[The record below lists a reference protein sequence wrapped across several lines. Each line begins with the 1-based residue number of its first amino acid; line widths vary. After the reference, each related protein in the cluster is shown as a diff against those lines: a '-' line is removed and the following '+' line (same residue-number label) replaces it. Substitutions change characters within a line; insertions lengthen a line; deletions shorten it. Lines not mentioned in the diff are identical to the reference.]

1 MLDFI
6 SMKARRATFRGV
18 LALFAVVASSL
29 VSVAPSSVAAQSTLV
44 QRSFSAGVSSTC
56 ALRAGNSIFCVGD
69 NTYAQLGDG
78 NRTSSSE
85 PKRVALLD
93 SALSVT
99 VGKSFGCAIGT
110 NELGYCWGTNSTGQ
124 LGQGP
129 RGLFFGGPY
138 ASQISTEEKLA
149 DIQAGDEFACALTK
163 ASKVLCWGGVAQLTG
178 LEQAEAYPT
187 DMNIAGATAI
197 AVGPTN
203 FCYIKNSVYCIG
215 SAPYS
220 STAQIIPETAG
231 ATDLAVGKDFGCA
244 VVSKGVKCWGENTK
258 GQLGQ
263 GNTTA
268 KSNVVQVT
276 GLNDIKSVTAGYH
289 FACALSLAGASFC
302 WGDNSSNQVSSGGEI
317 QNLRVPTAIP
327 NAVSI
332 DAGSNFLCALLTN
345 GSIKCVGDNSKGQS
359 GTVTSSSV
367 PIGPIYQSGFTR
379 VATGGATTCTIDRS
393 APEQFAGNLSC
404 WGELIPNETEN
415 ILFTDVAIG
424 DASACAITVAG
435 VVRCWGSNSAGQL
448 GDGSNKSAITPTV
461 VSGFGLY
468 KAKNIAAGYRHF
480 CANTT
485 DGLVLCWGD
494 DSRQQLGYVAD
505 GTNGV
510 SKVAIAVAGIG
521 NALSVS
527 AGLYHSCALVTGGSV
542 QCWGDNSKKQI
553 LNNSTARVGVTLVTQ
568 SGAVTKVAS
577 GGYVNCFLLTDS
589 SVNCI
594 GENTDLQA
602 PGSLSGTYTDLAVG
616 LNSVCL
622 TKTMGNRVACFGSN
636 TNTKLG
642 RVGLKSATPSDVASL
657 SAETA
662 IQGFRIIAVGEEHAC
677 TIGENTFLYCW
688 GLNTSGQLASSFG
701 FPSAFAEVVVSVSG
715 KANVGDTLSTTVSG
729 SEPYAQAKYSW
740 FKASDEKSAGLAVS
754 GSTGVK
760 YVPAVSDLNRFFSSG
775 VTLTKWG
782 VTSSVFRSAYAGPV
796 AKATRILITS
806 VPTISGE
813 TKVGRL
819 LIVRSGAWE
828 SSTKFTYQWYR
839 GTTKV
844 GGATK
849 AVYKLGAADVG
860 QQISVW
866 VTGSKTGLPKVV
878 KKSLKTKKIAR

>member
-1 MLDFI
+1 MT
-6 SMKARRATFRGV
+6 ARRAILRGA
-18 LALFAVVASSL
+18 LALLVVSAASV
-29 VSVAPSSVAAQSTLV
+29 VSVSSNAVAAESTLV
-44 QRSFSAGVSSTC
+44 QRSFSAGVTSTC

-85 PKRVALLD
+85 QKKVAFLE

-129 RGLFFGGPY
+129 RGLFIGGPY
-138 ASQISTEEKLA
+138 ASQISTEEKLV
-149 DIQAGDEFACALTK
+149 DIQAGDEFGCALSK
-163 ASKVLCWGGVAQLTG
+163 SSKVLCWGAVAQLTG

-187 DMNIAGATAI
+187 DMKIVGAIAI
-197 AVGPTN
+197 AVGPSN
-203 FCYIKNSVYCIG
+203 FCYIKDSVYCIG
-215 SAPYS
+215 LAPYS

-231 ATDLAVGKDFGCA
+231 ATDLAVGKDFACA
-244 VVSKGVKCWGENTK
+244 IVSSGVRCWGDNSK

-268 KSNVVQVT
+268 TSSVVIVN

-289 FACALSLAGASFC
+289 FACALSDTGASFC
-302 WGDNSSNQVSSGGEI
+302 WGDNSSNQVSSGGAI

-332 DAGSNFLCALLTN
+332 DAGSNFLCAMLTN
-345 GSIKCVGDNSKGQS
+345 GAIKCVGDNSKGQS

-404 WGELIPNETEN
+404 WGELIPSGTEN

-424 DASACAITVAG
+424 DASACAVTVAG

-448 GDGSNKSAITPTV
+448 GDGSNKSATTPTV

-494 DSRQQLGYVAD
+494 DSRQQLGYVPD
-505 GTNGV
+505 STNGV

-521 NALSVS
+521 NATNVS

-553 LNNSTARVGVTLVTQ
+553 LNNSTARLGVSQVPQAGTL
-568 SGAVTKVAS
+568 AKVAS
-577 GGYVNCFLLTDS
+577 GGYVNCFLLSDA

-594 GENTDLQA
+594 GDNTELQA
-602 PGSLSGTYTDLAVG
+602 PGTLTGTFTDVAVG

-622 TKTMGNRVACFGSN
+622 TKVAGNRVACFGSN
-636 TNTKLG
+636 SNNKLG
-642 RVGLKSATPSDVASL
+642 RTGLKSATPTDVGSL
-657 SAETA
+657 SAET
-662 IQGFRIIAVGEEHAC
+662 IYQGFRVIAVGDEHAC

-701 FPSAFAEVVVSVSG
+701 FTSAFAKVVVTVSG
-715 KANVGDTLSTTVSG
+715 KSNVGDTLSATYSA
-729 SEPYAQAKYSW
+729 SEPFAVAKYSW
-740 FKASDEKSAGLAVS
+740 FKASDEKSNGLVIN
-754 GSTGVK
+754 GSSDSK
-760 YVPAVSDLNRFFSSG
+760 YVPPVADLNRYLGAG
-775 VTLTKWG
+775 VTLSKWG
-782 VTSSVFRSAYAGPV
+782 VTSSVIRSEYVGPI
-796 AKATRILITS
+796 AKATRILVYS
-806 VPTISGE
+806 VPTITGDA
-813 TKVGRL
+813 KVGRSL
-819 LIVRSGAWE
+819 VARSGSWE
-828 SSTKFTYQWYR
+828 SSTKLTYQWYR
-839 GTTKV
+839 GTTKIS
-844 GGATK
+844 GASK
-849 AVYKLGAADVG
+849 PGYKIATADFG
-860 QQISVW
+860 KQLSVW
-866 VTGSKTGLPKVV
+866 VTGTKTGLPKVV
-878 KKSLKTKKIAR
+878 TKSLKTKKVLR